1 MFLMMTHGINN
12 GGITN
17 REDQISNSMYFIPQV
32 PNLILK
38 LYFDTNN
45 TILDEGFNRQ
55 NDGFAVVS

>member
-1 MFLMMTHGINN
+1 MMTHGINN
-12 GGITN
+12 GGITD
-17 REDQISNSMYFIPQV
+17 REDQISNSMYFIPHI

>member
-1 MFLMMTHGINN
+1 MVVLSIAE
-12 GGITN
+12 ID
-17 REDQISNSMYFIPQV
+17 RIDQISNSMYFIPQV

>member
-1 MFLMMTHGINN
+1 MMTHGINN

-38 LYFDTNN
+38 LYFETNN

>member
-1 MFLMMTHGINN
+1 MLTHGINN

-17 REDQISNSMYFIPQV
+17 REDQISNSMYFVPQV

>member
-1 MFLMMTHGINN
+1 MMTHGINN